1 MAKVRVE
8 LNSAGVREL
17 LHEVG
22 STQCMEIANQVAAS
36 CGEDFEA
43 TVGKSAT
50 RTWGTVEATSM
61 HAINANLKYNLV
73 EKAIGGAR

>member
-36 CGEDFEA
+36 CGDGFVAEM
-43 TVGKSAT
+43 GKSQN
-50 RTWGTVEATSM
+50 RSWGTVLATTP
-61 HAINANLKYNLV
+61 HAMNANLKYNLV